1 MILNYLEGVK
11 YYFKFSTIIFD
22 IVTRL
27 CLCYTGAIM
36 KQTLLVAFMAAFL
49 TSNPTVKP
57 DANPS
62 KCNEASDKKS
72 VPSVV
77 ILNDS
82 KAAAE
87 APQHNQEAPK
97 WYRTIEWANW
107 ALVFVG
113 VLTGYAVWRQTKQT
127 ALAAKATREAADAT
141 KDAAKAALL
150 NAKAFINSERPWI
163 IGSPSMPKLER
174 PKDLRVI
181 LVYASSVK
189 NIGRTPAKILEIGL
203 ACRKSNS
210 LDLIPPIPVYEK
222 REVLFYNKILLIPSD
237 SFTVTTV
244 IEFSDRDFDS
254 LRPQGKGLL
263 LYAHG
268 YIKYMSALGEFHE
281 TCFVHYYHIPGPFE
295 LQKEGWRLLAE
306 APEAYYKA
314 T

>member
-189 NIGRTPAKILEIGL
+189 NIGNYISDYLNSYPVDSMLPCNKLLVPQQAVASPLFEAQTVRECG
-203 ACRKSNS
+203 SNERNRFRG
-210 LDLIPPIPVYEK
+210 I
-222 REVLFYNKILLIPSD
+222 R
-237 SFTVTTV
+237 
-244 IEFSDRDFDS
+244 
-254 LRPQGKGLL
+254 QGRSC
-263 LYAHG
+263 
-268 YIKYMSALGEFHE
+268 I
-281 TCFVHYYHIPGPFE
+281 
-295 LQKEGWRLLAE
+295 
-306 APEAYYKA
+306 
-314 T
+314 